1 MLQRDLTAI
10 VGVDLRT
17 WPRPPIDGI
26 DRQYQA
32 SYQSRCDALQAVVG
46 GMSFRAAAARFGV
59 DPRTVAADAQKAP
72 QLHSDHRP
80 LGFRACIPFRH
91 RLAKPPNDQS
101 VPVAPPSK
109 GAAYSFSRL
118 LDAYPVLKELV
129 LGYNGPLP
137 SGKAKARAFD
147 RHFGAFKAKAR
158 SVMDKDAYPLCE
170 FDEGRRALLNYHQRL
185 RKQRRE
191 AGGAE
196 VDATPP
202 TTKRFNQLF
211 ALAPLDRCEFDAH
224 KQDVDWILD
233 VPHPDGQLVQR
244 RISQVTLLAMVCSV
258 SRYLLSYLLVL
269 GEYNQF
275 HVLRLFNNALK
286 PWQPRELI
294 VPNMRYAQGAVL
306 GLPFD
311 EQGCSARPIVSAGD
325 NAMSHLANLPVA
337 NLTDQFRGV
346 FNFGRAHVPEGRPI
360 IEAFFRRLEQ
370 GALRSLAGGFHPQS
384 KANEK
389 KVATSY
395 LRSEDHP
402 LHWEG
407 MLDLMDVIAAGH
419 NVTPHS
425 GLHNRLPRD
434 VLNTHL
440 ASGWTWQATEAA
452 RDARR
457 LATIRLNVRI
467 RGNEAD
473 RRQPFVQYKDAIYR
487 SQRLNGQWG
496 RIGEVFPAEVS
507 IEDLR
512 HMVLLD
518 PTDHTPWSRLQAM
531 PPWQQ
536 SPHDLHLRQLIN
548 SARHRGLIE
557 IAGASDAVRAYH
569 DFAHAEALKART
581 ASDQYARLQ
590 VEQGLSGN
598 PNANRKPASTTTT
611 TPDVQPRAG
620 RTSFALRKD

>member
-1 MLQRDLTAI
+1 MAKHDLTGI

-17 WPRPPIDGI
+17 WPRPPVDGI
-26 DRQYQA
+26 DEEYQA
-32 SYQSRCDALQAVVG
+32 SYLSRCNALQAVAG
-46 GMSFRAAAARFGV
+46 GMSFRAAAARYGA
-59 DPRTVAADAQKAP
+59 DPRTVANDAEKAP
-72 QLHSDHRP
+72 QLHTDKKP

-91 RLAKPPNDQS
+91 RLPKPPSDKT
-101 VPVAPPSK
+101 VPVAPPTK

-118 LDAYPVLKELV
+118 LDAYSDLKDLV
-129 LGYNGPLP
+129 LAYNGPLP

-147 RHFGAFKAKAR
+147 RHFGSFKAKAR
-158 SVMDKDAYPLCE
+158 TLLEKDTYPLCE
-170 FDEGRRALLNYHQRL
+170 PDEGRRALLNYHKRV
-185 RKQRRE
+185 RNQRRE

-196 VDATPP
+196 VDGTPP

-211 ALAPLDRCEFDAH
+211 TLAPLDRCEFDAH
-224 KQDVDWILD
+224 KQDVDWVLD
-233 VPHPDGQLVQR
+233 IPHPDGQLVQR
-244 RISQVTLLAMVCSV
+244 RITKVTLLALVCAA
-258 SRYLLSYLLVL
+258 SRYLLSHLLVL

-275 HVLRLFNNALK
+275 HVLRLFSNALK
-286 PWQPRELI
+286 PWSPRELI
-294 VPNMRYAQGAVL
+294 VPNMHYAEGAVL

-311 EQGCSARPIVSAGD
+311 EHDCCGRPIVSAGD
-325 NAMSHLANLPVA
+325 NAMSHLAKLPVD
-337 NLTDQFRGV
+337 NLVDHFRGV

-370 GALRSLAGGFHPQS
+370 GALRGIAGGFHPQS
-384 KANEK
+384 RANEK

-407 MLDLMDVIAAGH
+407 MLDLMDVIASGH

-425 GLHNRLPRD
+425 GLHNRLPKT
-434 VLNTHL
+434 VLHTHL

-452 RDARR
+452 RDALRV
-457 LATIRLNVRI
+457 ATIRLHVRI
-467 RGNEAD
+467 RGDEAA

-496 RIGEVFPAEVS
+496 RIGDSFPAEVS

-512 HMVLLD
+512 HLVLLD
-518 PTDHTPWSRLQAM
+518 PTDHTPWSRLAAL

-548 SARHRGLIE
+548 TARHRGLID
-557 IAGASDAVRAYH
+557 IAGAGDAVKAYH
-569 DFAHAEALKART
+569 AFAHEEALKART
-581 ASDQYARLQ
+581 VADQFARLQ
-590 VEQGLSGN
+590 IQHGVPANTNGN
-598 PNANRKPASTTTT
+598 PAGPAV
-611 TPDVQPRAG
+611 PPPVVHPRAG